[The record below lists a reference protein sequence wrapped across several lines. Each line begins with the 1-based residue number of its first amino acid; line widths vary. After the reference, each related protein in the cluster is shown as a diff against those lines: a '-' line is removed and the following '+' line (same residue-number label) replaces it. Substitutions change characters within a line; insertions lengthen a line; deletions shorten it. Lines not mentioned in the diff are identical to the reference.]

1 MVKHIVMW
9 KLKDEI
15 KRDNPQ
21 TLIASLQQ
29 RFKALLGVVP
39 GLTDIELGANYNGGG
54 YDIALY
60 CAFATREAQDAY
72 QTNPAHLAVAETVR
86 ASTCGRACVDYEV

>member
-9 KLKDEI
+9 KLKEEV
-15 KRDNPQ
+15 KRDQPEAW
-21 TLIASLQQ
+21 IASLQQ

-39 GLTDIELGANYNGGG
+39 GLTEIEFGANYNGGE

-60 CAFATREAQDAY
+60 CAFETRAQQDAY

-86 ASTCGRACVDYEV
+86 ASTCGRACVDYEI